1 MSIPVFVSIDPKS
14 KVSLD
19 GKVVEGRFM
28 GDEIGINV
36 NIEGERATL
45 KEPFNNVEVSM
56 AAIGLN
62 GINVIVNGEQVH
74 VLGNYEPDNITF
86 RASASLGG
94 TIAVCNSARLTRE
107 GETVRS

>member
-14 KVSLD
+14 TTTFD
-19 GKVVEGRFM
+19 GKPVEGRFM
-28 GDEIGINV
+28 GDEIGITVDIQN
-36 NIEGERATL
+36 ERATL
-45 KEPFNNVEVSM
+45 TEPFNNVEVSM

-74 VLGNYEPDNITF
+74 VVGNYEPDNITF
-86 RASASLGG
+86 RACAALGD
-94 TIAVCNSARLTRE
+94 TFAVCNSARLTRA